1 MSPSNVANF
10 PNFAPNP
17 RKNTAS
23 MLKTH
28 IVCKIW
34 PSDTRKLKDWTAH
47 ALHETLSHTDF
58 AEAQGS
64 LDIGASKADDT
75 SASSTRAHREDSG
88 SWSAGDMLL
97 FETKA

>member
-1 MSPSNVANF
+1 MIGNYPFWHKNILKNVIPLTNE
-10 PNFAPNP
+10 
-17 RKNTAS
+17 RKVKWLEN
-23 MLKTH
+23 
-28 IVCKIW
+28 
-34 PSDTRKLKDWTAH
+34 TRKLKDWTAH
-47 ALHETLSHTDF
+47 ALHETLSHADF

-75 SASSTRAHREDSG
+75 SANSTGAHREDSG